1 MWKQKWYYSRL
12 YKRERKIFF
21 ESLDSRKI
29 TYNKKNTLEKYSI
42 FLFRK
47 SEKIVNKITLV
58 NENKDILSNDKIAAD
73 KINTKM

>member
-1 MWKQKWYYSRL
+1 MWKQKWYCSRL